1 MSNKALTLAVL
12 FTTCASALN
21 ATQLYEAVEPHMG
34 TLFRIKLYA
43 KDESTA
49 QASFKAAFARIADL
63 DGVLSDYKPESELNI
78 AAQKAADKPVHIS
91 DDLARVLEASQLISA
106 ESDGAFDITV
116 GRLTK
121 LWRESRRTHQMP
133 SLEEITAA
141 RAKCDYRKVHVD
153 INSHSLKLDAS
164 GIELDLGG
172 IAKGY
177 AAEQAIRELSK
188 LGITS
193 ALVAASG
200 DLAFSDAPPGQPG
213 WKIGIDSFDSADKP
227 FTRVLMLANAA
238 VSTSGGT
245 EQYLEFQGKRYSH
258 IIDPRTGIGLEHE
271 IAVTTISR
279 DGMRADAAALVVS
292 VLGEKK
298 GLAFIESHPDLAAL
312 IVEKNRSFESTRLSL
327 LKEVY
332 ASR

>member
-1 MSNKALTLAVL
+1 MSNKFTLAVL
-12 FTTCASALN
+12 CATCISALN
-21 ATQLYEAVEPHMG
+21 AAQLYESVEPHMG
-34 TLFRIKLYA
+34 TLVRIKVYA

-49 QASFKAAFARIADL
+49 QTAFKAAFARVADL
-63 DGVLSDYKPESELNI
+63 DRILSDYKPDSELNI
-78 AAQKAADKPVHIS
+78 AAQKAAAEPVHIS
-91 DDLARVLEASQLISA
+91 DDLARVLEASQRISA

-121 LWRESRRTHQMP
+121 LWREARRTHHMP
-133 SLEEITAA
+133 SVEAIAAA
-141 RAKCDYRKVHVD
+141 RANCDYRKVHVD
-153 INSHSLKLDAS
+153 MNSHTLKLDAS

-177 AAEQAIRELSK
+177 AAEEAIRELSK

-227 FTRVLMLANAA
+227 FTRVFMLANAA

-258 IIDPRTGIGLEHE
+258 ILDPRTGMGLERE
-271 IAVTTISR
+271 IAVTTVSR

-292 VLGEKK
+292 VLGQER
-298 GLAFIESHPDLAAL
+298 GMAFIEAHPDLAAL

>member
-1 MSNKALTLAVL
+1 MSNNFRLAIL
-12 FTTCASALN
+12 FTACISVIN
-21 ATQLYEAVEPHMG
+21 AAQLYESVEPHMG

-49 QASFKAAFARIADL
+49 KAAFKAGFARIDDL
-63 DGVLSDYKPESELNI
+63 DRIFSDYKPDSELNI
-78 AAQKAADKPVHIS
+78 ASQRAADKPVHIS
-91 DDLARVLEASQLISA
+91 NDLARVLEASQRISD

-121 LWRESRRTHQMP
+121 LWRESRRTHQLP
-133 SLEEITAA
+133 SVEALAAA

-153 INSHSLKLDAS
+153 INSRTLRLDAS

-177 AAEQAIRELSK
+177 AAEETVSELSK

-227 FTRVLMLANAA
+227 FTRVFILANAA

-245 EQYLEFQGKRYSH
+245 EQYLEIHGKRYSH
-258 IIDPRTGIGLEHE
+258 ILDPSTGMGLERE
-271 IAVTTISR
+271 IAVTTVSR
-279 DGMRADAAALVVS
+279 DGMRADAAATAVS
-292 VLGEKK
+292 VLGRKK
-298 GLAFIESHPDLAAL
+298 GMAFIEQQPDLAAL
-312 IVEKNRSFESTRLSL
+312 IVENSRSFESTRLSL
-327 LKEVY
+327 LKEFY